1 MIGIL
6 DQIEV
11 QADRLSAL
19 RQLIETSYK
28 PGAIARGMTQAATW
42 ISPPVAVP
50 GTPNTL
56 WVLWQVPDIGAWWGM
71 RQRAGFD
78 PALPAYWAEVDKLCS
93 RRDRHY
99 LVDGEPLVEGQFASE
114 LPGPTPPQAEPLGTS
129 GARETAQLFLKKSAT
144 PAAIGALENA
154 LRAAPQHVDG
164 LRRVFLA
171 RNSEGSFGA
180 GDYTWDAE
188 YVDAAARHAAQ
199 YSDYQT
205 RVLQPLYDEMIEH
218 TWRMGL
224 QVIGGGLR
232 EPALRDGIKRTAY
245 FRLLPNAPASAAAQ
259 LERALLQM
267 PAYMPGMTNWCL
279 SRALD
284 SEWTYVWEQEYAR
297 LDDLLGEYMVHPI
310 HWSYIDPWFDPE
322 FSRQIID
329 TRLSHAFCPVDTSV
343 LGWR

>member
-11 QADRLSAL
+11 QADRLAAL
-19 RQLIETSYK
+19 QQLIDASYA
-28 PGAIARGMTQAATW
+28 PGAFARGMTLAARW

-56 WVLWQVPDIGAWWGM
+56 WVLWQVPDIGAWWNM
-71 RQRAGFD
+71 RSRAGFD
-78 PALPAYWAEVDKLCS
+78 PALPAYWAEVDRLCS

-99 LVDGEPLVEGQFASE
+99 LVDGQPLVQ
-114 LPGPTPPQAEPLGTS
+114 LPLPTPPDAVPLGGT
-129 GARETAQLFLKKSAT
+129 GARETAQLFLKQSAT
-144 PAAIGALENA
+144 PAAIGALESA
-154 LRAAPQHVDG
+154 LRAAPQHIEG

-188 YVDAAARHAAQ
+188 FVDNAARHAAQ

-205 RVLQPLYDEMIEH
+205 RVLQPLYDEMIERA
-218 TWRMGL
+218 WRMGL
-224 QVIGGGLR
+224 QLIGGGLR
-232 EPALRDGIKRTAY
+232 DAALRDGIKRTAY
-245 FRLLPNAPASAAAQ
+245 FRLLPNAPASVAAQ

-267 PAYMPGMTNWCL
+267 PAYMPGMTNWSL
-279 SRALD
+279 SRAID

-310 HWSYIDPWFDPE
+310 HWSHIDPWFDPE

-329 TRLSHAFCPVDTSV
+329 TLLSHAFCPAASSV
-343 LGWR
+343 LAWK